1 MTARHVAVAW
11 ALGAMAAVAV
21 GEAVGGRF
29 GLLVSL
35 SAEEQDRLRTQP
47 GLPSQP
53 EPGTPQ
59 GTPTR
64 PTDRPAIPAYDDGN
78 VETLHVQGNVYLVA
92 GGGANVVV
100 QRGAEGLL
108 LVNTGPA
115 RAAQAVLGGV
125 RQVSDAPIRLILSTS
140 ADEELTGAN
149 EAISNAGRNINAGVG
164 GPDGREPSR
173 LEGAPIIAT
182 EAILH
187 RMSGVKG
194 EPQREPF
201 GVWPHLTF
209 YGPLNSRT
217 FNGEVVEM
225 RHVPEAHTDG
235 DMFVWFRRSDVIAAG
250 NLFSTTTYP
259 VIDLDRGGSVQGLLN
274 ALNDMLDIAVPA
286 FNNQGGT
293 RIVPGHGRIGNESDL
308 AEYRDMLTI
317 IRDRV
322 QAMVAKG
329 MTLDQVRAARPTLD
343 YDGIYASSR
352 GTWTGEM
359 FLEAVYRDLSGKKV
373 GTR

>member
-1 MTARHVAVAW
+1 MTRTQVAAAAAVC
-11 ALGAMAAVAV
+11 AMAVVASGQAV
-21 GEAVGGRF
+21 
-29 GLLVSL
+29 ST
-35 SAEEQDRLRTQP
+35 QDRLRTQP

-59 GTPTR
+59 GIATR
-64 PTDRPAIPAYDDGN
+64 PADRPAIPTYDDGTI
-78 VETLHVQGNVYLVA
+78 ETLHVQGNVYLVA
-92 GGGANVVV
+92 GSGANVVV
-100 QRGAEGLL
+100 QRGSEGLL
-108 LVNTGPA
+108 LVNTGPV
-115 RAAQAVLGGV
+115 RSAQAVLDGV
-125 RQVSDAPIRLILSTS
+125 RQITDAPIRLILSTS

-149 EAISNAGRNINAGVG
+149 EALSNAGKNINAGVG

-173 LEGAPIIAT
+173 IDGAPIIAT
-182 EAILH
+182 EATLH

-194 EPQREPF
+194 EPRREPF

-209 YGPLNSRT
+209 YGPQNSRT

-225 RHVPEAHTDG
+225 RHVPAAHTDG

-259 VIDLDRGGSVQGLLN
+259 VIDLERGGTVAGFLD

-293 RIVPGHGRIGNESDL
+293 RIVPGHGRIANESDL
-308 AEYRDMLTI
+308 AEYRDMVTI

-322 QAMVAKG
+322 AAMVENG
-329 MTLDQVRAARPTLD
+329 MTLAQVRAARPTLD
-343 YDGIYASSR
+343 YDSIYANP
-352 GTWTGEM
+352 GGAWTGER
-359 FLEAVYRDLSGKKV
+359 FLEAVYRDLSRSRA